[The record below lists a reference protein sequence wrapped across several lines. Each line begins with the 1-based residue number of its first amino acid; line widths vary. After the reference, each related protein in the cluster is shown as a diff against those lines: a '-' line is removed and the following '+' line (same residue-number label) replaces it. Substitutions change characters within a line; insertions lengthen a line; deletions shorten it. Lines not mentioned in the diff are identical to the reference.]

1 MPNKY
6 NQKSLNQE
14 TIINKRNYI
23 VPTGVDRKPWITGY
37 SVLVLKDNYK
47 LCIHDIFPH
56 LSDQNV
62 FHRKGM
68 CDAFRL
74 VRLYP

>member
-14 TIINKRNYI
+14 TIINKQNYI
-23 VPTGVDRKPWITGY
+23 VPTGFDHKLWMTY

-47 LCIHDIFPH
+47 LHARYVSP
-56 LSDQNV
+56 L
-62 FHRKGM
+62 
-68 CDAFRL
+68 
-74 VRLYP
+74 

>member
-14 TIINKRNYI
+14 TIINKQNYI
-23 VPTGVDRKPWITGY
+23 VPTGFDHKLWMTY

-47 LCIHDIFPH
+47 LHARYVSPP
-56 LSDQNV
+56 LSDQNA
-62 FHRKGM
+62 FHKKGT

-74 VRLYP
+74 IRLYP